1 MRVSPGGGPPAR
13 VGANAVTLL
22 ARPTGRAAAQV
33 RRKVRYAAGVANEA
47 LSESVKRIIGRAKE
61 GGVDA
66 GYEGYRELF
75 ASPAFAGY
83 GASDQRQALRLMVL
97 MKGAPRE
104 PTAAMKEAH
113 GAAAALLTSLV
124 AAHAEPADHE
134 LLGMCYV
141 VLGDEPKAGAVFR
154 AGLELER
161 ARDPQSKL
169 CGTLMKRVSMV

>member
-1 MRVSPGGGPPAR
+1 M
-13 VGANAVTLL
+13 
-22 ARPTGRAAAQV
+22 
-33 RRKVRYAAGVANEA
+33 ANEA
-47 LSESVKRIIGRAKE
+47 LSESVKRIIGKAKE
-61 GGVDA
+61 AGVDA

-75 ASPAFAGY
+75 ASPAFRGY
-83 GASDQRQALRLMVL
+83 RAEDQRQALRLMVL
-97 MKGAPRE
+97 MKGAPQT

-113 GAAAALLTSLV
+113 GVAAELLTGLV

-134 LLGMCYV
+134 LLGLCYV
-141 VLGDEPKAGAVFR
+141 VLGDEPKASTVFR

>member
-1 MRVSPGGGPPAR
+1 MRYPVP
-13 VGANAVTLL
+13 
-22 ARPTGRAAAQV
+22 
-33 RRKVRYAAGVANEA
+33 VANEA
-47 LSESVKRIIGRAKE
+47 LSESVKRILSRAKE

-75 ASPAFAGY
+75 ASPEFAGY
-83 GASDQRQALRLMVL
+83 RAEDQRQALRLMVL
-97 MKGAPRE
+97 MKGAPQP
-104 PTAAMKEAH
+104 PTAAVKEAH
-113 GAAAALLTSLV
+113 RAAAALLTTLV

-134 LLGMCYV
+134 LLGMCYIA
-141 VLGDEPKAGAVFR
+141 LGDEPKAGAVFR